1 MDLNKIISSQNL
13 SELPVGLAG
22 CRNSDYFFDTC
33 PFDIVVFDEKNDD
46 PKIVKSK
53 DNFIIIH
60 HASLSESNSDK
71 LLFYENLKIIQD
83 PSWDL
88 RMLISKIKQKQESL
102 YSDSA
107 KNNLIE
113 SLFCC
118 QKTRDAISN
127 SDPFASCWL
136 KCASYHLFDAIF
148 SLNHKKAGPS
158 HMLDIVRKFPKN
170 SINENLQITTET
182 IGIERSTPILL
193 QRMLKS
199 TMGFSD
205 IVEKNSHSE
214 IISNKH
220 DFFIRNSKLSDCYF
234 YLGYVNRN
242 NFKRIKSSI
251 EQRPEL
257 FHILKIAFDVE
268 TDSELPNKIDSIQTA
283 TNHILEIITK
293 H

>member
-1 MDLNKIISSQNL
+1 MDLNKIINSQSL
-13 SELPVGLAG
+13 SKFPVGLAG
-22 CRNSDYFFDTC
+22 CRNSDSFFDIC
-33 PFDIVVFDEKNDD
+33 SFDIVVFDEKNEN
-46 PKIVKSK
+46 PKIVKLN

-71 LLFYENLKIIQD
+71 LLSYQNLKIIQD

-88 RMLISKIKQKQESL
+88 QILLSKIKQKQDSL

-118 QKTRDAISN
+118 QKTREAISN

-136 KCASYHLFDAIF
+136 KCASYLLFDGIF
-148 SLNHKKAGPS
+148 SLNHQKLGPS
-158 HMLDIVRKFPKN
+158 HMLDTIRKFPKN
-170 SINENLQITTET
+170 TINEKLQIATET
-182 IGIERSTPILL
+182 IGIERATPTLL

-205 IVEKNSHSE
+205 IVEKNNHSD

-220 DFFIRNSKLSDCYF
+220 DFFIKNSKLSDCYF
-234 YLGYVNRN
+234 YLGYVNKN
-242 NFKRIKSSI
+242 NFMQIKSSI
-251 EQRPEL
+251 AQNPDL

-268 TDSELPNKIDSIQTA
+268 IDSELTHKVDLIQN
-283 TNHILEIITK
+283 TNNEILEK
-293 H
+293 FVRN